1 MKELQTV
8 KEVAVLFKLST
19 SSIWRLS
26 KAGKLPSPVKIGLNS
41 TRWKQS
47 ELEAFIEK
55 MNKPDL
61 EKPDS
66 TNPETP

>member
-1 MKELQTV
+1 MNEMHTV

-26 KAGKLPSPVKIGLNS
+26 KAGKLPRPVKVGLNS
-41 TRWKQS
+41 TRWKHS

-55 MNKPDL
+55 MNKPDS
-61 EKPDS
+61 EAP
-66 TNPETP
+66 

>member
-1 MKELQTV
+1 MNEMQTV

-26 KAGKLPSPVKIGLNS
+26 KEGKLPKPIKVGLNS

-47 ELEAFIEK
+47 ELAEFIEK
-55 MNKPDL
+55 MNKPD
-61 EKPDS
+61 S
-66 TNPETP
+66 TSPETP

>member
-1 MKELQTV
+1 MNEMHTV

-19 SSIWRLS
+19 SSVWRLS
-26 KAGKLPSPVKIGLNS
+26 RAGKLPQPVKVGLNS

-55 MNKPDL
+55 MNKPDS

>member
-1 MKELQTV
+1 MNEMHTV

-19 SSIWRLS
+19 SSVWRLS
-26 KAGKLPSPVKIGLNS
+26 RAGKLPQPVKVGLNS